1 MGVFFPCSPSRWP
14 SLPPQASGRGVG
26 LAMVR
31 SRPGPAAWV
40 GAGTMGRGSIEGVTQ
55 RQPPTPPAAP
65 PGLLWGVP
73 ISGGETQDRAGL
85 GIGGSGARPH
95 RPAPREGRQVSRSSR
110 EGAGF
115 VRTALPSCLQSIRLN
130 FLLCGLQ
137 ITSHIRKMFAALHGR
152 AGRDRPKASPRSPPR
167 PMLVHPSPA
176 LRHLPAVLNMSPTL
190 DLTSLPSRLLADA
203 TELVPA
209 YMQPNPV

>member
-1 MGVFFPCSPSRWP
+1 
-14 SLPPQASGRGVG
+14 
-26 LAMVR
+26 MVR

-110 EGAGF
+110 AGAGF

-137 ITSHIRKMFAALHGR
+137 ITSHIRKMLAALHGR
-152 AGRDRPKASPRSPPR
+152 AGRDRPKASPRPPPPPPPPAPPPPPPPPR

-176 LRHLPAVLNMSPTL
+176 LRHLPAVPSMPPTP

-209 YMQPNPV
+209 YTQPNPV